1 MNQMFNITIIKSSDE
16 HNILKI
22 KSLTKHNIV
31 KIERKGLINYI
42 IDYKKRYG

>member
-1 MNQMFNITIIKSSDE
+1 MFNITIIKSSDE

-42 IDYKKRYG
+42 IDYKKIYG